1 MTNDLQAE
9 LAALKAENRTLRVGG
24 GATFEELEASGKA
37 GGGRVNSTNCCLSR
51 HRAMNRRRRRLCSF
65 MCPRLAERP

>member
-37 GGGRVNSTNCCLSR
+37 GGG
-51 HRAMNRRRRRLCSF
+51 
-65 MCPRLAERP
+65 PRLPIPRIAVSSATEQ